1 MQGLPHV
8 ASMDSLLIPRSG
20 DSTGGDA
27 RPACLR
33 PGSTAALRRGDLFLQ
48 PLSQPSLHVP
58 PPLCRAH
65 GHPPGQG
72 DSPHMP
78 SQKSFKTCS
87 VAKAIVPRC
96 PSSPPWKEK
105 GSISAGLVFLPYCD
119 SGQFVTPPPQTTT
132 SSLRA
137 SQSIMGRAG
146 PSRPN
151 RAQNHTTGVV
161 PVEREAFQVPSWLL
175 SGQLAQRRTTA
186 PDSCLWER
194 KWCGWQPRR
203 GDRTQGQ
210 PQHETRECGCSGH
223 TWPRCTQP
231 RRCGAGEQC
240 PGSDPGA
247 NAPPPRGNGKQQQVG
262 LCLLLPSSRSGIL
275 SKSPCTSAPQSPGV

>member
-1 MQGLPHV
+1 MGVEGSHGTRCKPGARGLLRAEARPHKPSFLGGRMGSTVASAHVSPGGTMQGLPHV

-96 PSSPPWKEK
+96 PSSPPRKEK
-105 GSISAGLVFLPYCD
+105 GSVSAGLVFLPYCD
-119 SGQFVTPPPQTTT
+119 SGQFVTPH
-132 SSLRA
+132 
-137 SQSIMGRAG
+137 
-146 PSRPN
+146 PSEHHGKGWSFS
-151 RAQNHTTGVV
+151 AQ
-161 PVEREAFQVPSWLL
+161 
-175 SGQLAQRRTTA
+175 
-186 PDSCLWER
+186 
-194 KWCGWQPRR
+194 
-203 GDRTQGQ
+203 
-210 PQHETRECGCSGH
+210 
-223 TWPRCTQP
+223 
-231 RRCGAGEQC
+231 
-240 PGSDPGA
+240 
-247 NAPPPRGNGKQQQVG
+247 
-262 LCLLLPSSRSGIL
+262 
-275 SKSPCTSAPQSPGV
+275 

>member
-8 ASMDSLLIPRSG
+8 ASIDSLLIPRSG

-105 GSISAGLVFLPYCD
+105 GSVSAGLVFLPYCD
-119 SGQFVTPPPQTTT
+119 SGQFVTPPPRQQPVLYEH
-132 SSLRA
+132 LRA
-137 SQSIMGRAG
+137 SWEGLVLLGPIGPKTTPLVSCRWSGK
-146 PSRPN
+146 PSRYP
-151 RAQNHTTGVV
+151 
-161 PVEREAFQVPSWLL
+161 
-175 SGQLAQRRTTA
+175 
-186 PDSCLWER
+186 
-194 KWCGWQPRR
+194 
-203 GDRTQGQ
+203 
-210 PQHETRECGCSGH
+210 
-223 TWPRCTQP
+223 
-231 RRCGAGEQC
+231 
-240 PGSDPGA
+240 PGSSQASSP
-247 NAPPPRGNGKQQQVG
+247 NVAPRPQTPVSGRGNGVAGSPGGETGPKDSHSMRHGNVDAAGTPGHVAHNPGAAG
-262 LCLLLPSSRSGIL
+262 LGSSARALILGPTLPHLGVTGSSSRLACACFCRHHALGF
-275 SKSPCTSAPQSPGV
+275 